1 MMILLTE
8 NNDIRPGGH
17 PSLKTVR
24 RARARRRWNF
34 RRYDVGR
41 QRIDEACS
49 DKFRAA
55 IFCAAGD
62 VVETISTYLYLGFG
76 SSDHVRQPSCSGRRR
91 HSGLTCTRF
100 LQMYA
105 MLLGSFSAEDIS
117 SCSTINNL
125 SDAIWK
131 HECCTTCGGNVF
143 RTLGSSKPTQRPK
156 GG

>member
-1 MMILLTE
+1 MILLTE
-8 NNDIRPGGH
+8 NNDVRPGGH

-41 QRIDEACS
+41 QRLT
-49 DKFRAA
+49 RH
-55 IFCAAGD
+55 
-62 VVETISTYLYLGFG
+62 VVTSLGQLYSVLQVMWLRHIYQFMFGFG

-105 MLLGSFSAEDIS
+105 MLLGSFSAENIGR
-117 SCSTINNL
+117 CGTINNL

-131 HECCTTCGGNVF
+131 HDCCTTCGGNVF